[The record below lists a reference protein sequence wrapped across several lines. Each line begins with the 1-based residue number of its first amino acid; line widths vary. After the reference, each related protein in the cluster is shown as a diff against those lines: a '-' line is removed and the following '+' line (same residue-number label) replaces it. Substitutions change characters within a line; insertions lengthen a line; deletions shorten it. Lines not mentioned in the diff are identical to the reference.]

1 MIAMFSPIRNSLWF
15 ELREIEFRDWFAIAR
30 TVPVEKYRWVLH
42 ELPVF
47 KPKTEYND
55 DKEWNKMK
63 LKNNLSN
70 NTTIYERTRTT

>member
-55 DKEWNKMK
+55 DKEWNKQFIKYMYPE
-63 LKNNLSN
+63 NLSLF
-70 NTTIYERTRTT
+70 